1 MYEAQT
7 SHPISLLSRDGA
19 LLVLVLT
26 LLCACKCN
34 NDVIIFQA
42 YALGLSTVPKEDEV
56 RRLVQAMH
64 SRFSTV
70 MIAEYID
77 ESIVLA
83 RRVLCWTP
91 EDTAYVVICTLV
103 HPPKV
108 LKDTAGRWA
117 EATNRC
123 PRPRLSAVAGCL
135 PRTLTCLQTHACE

>member
-7 SHPISLLSRDGA
+7 NHPISLLSRDGA
-19 LLVLVLT
+19 LLVLMLT

-56 RRLVQAMH
+56 QRLVQAMH

-103 HPPKV
+103 PPTQSPQGHCWEV
-108 LKDTAGRWA
+108 GGSNQSVPPPPSLGGS
-117 EATNRC
+117 
-123 PRPRLSAVAGCL
+123 RLPSTYADVSANSRV
-135 PRTLTCLQTHACE
+135 